1 MTQNPFDAFS
11 KEYLA
16 DLLAP
21 FGTVERSFEV
31 PGESKF
37 IDVLFLPTNAADTS
51 SIKGL
56 LKQVVSTPSLLEIY
70 SGVPTVDEVSTC
82 LHELFWLREDIVR
95 KANSADRTLTEN
107 DYPQLWI
114 LAASLSEPL
123 KKECAVIHKPGF
135 PRGFY
140 HFPSPIVRT
149 IMVSLK
155 DLPSTP
161 NTLWM
166 RVLGRGKTQ
175 ENAIAEVV
183 ALPLSD
189 PRRAP
194 ILRMLCAW
202 KLVTIEKNPSLF
214 ENAET
219 RAMAYPQIFLDW
231 EAATEE
237 RGRQIG
243 QQIGQQIGEQIG
255 QQIGER
261 IGGKEKALSIV
272 LRLLHRRIGAI
283 SDALQARVMP
293 LSSDQLE
300 DLSEALLDF
309 GVPDDLDRWLN
320 EHPITQVST

>member
-37 IDVLFLPTNAADTS
+37 IDVLFLPTNTADTS
-51 SIKGL
+51 GIKGL

-82 LHELFWLREDIVR
+82 LHELFWLREDIAR
-95 KANSADRTLTEN
+95 KANSADRKLTEN

-166 RVLGRGKTQ
+166 RVLGRGQTQ
-175 ENAIAEVV
+175 ENAIADVV

-219 RAMAYPQIFLDW
+219 TIMAYPQIFLDW

-237 RGRQIG
+237 RALRRGQEIG
-243 QQIGQQIGEQIG
+243 QQIGQQIGA
-255 QQIGER
+255 
-261 IGGKEKALSIV
+261 KEIALSIA
-272 LRLLHRRIGAI
+272 LRLLHRRIGTM
-283 SDALQARVMP
+283 SDSLETRVTA

-300 DLSEALLDF
+300 DLSEASLDF
-309 GVPDDLDRWLN
+309 GAIDDLSNWLDK
-320 EHPITQVST
+320 HPTTEITT

>member
-31 PGESKF
+31 RGESKF
-37 IDVLFLPTNAADTS
+37 IDVLFLPTNTADTS

-95 KANSADRTLTEN
+95 KANSADRSLTEN

-175 ENAIAEVV
+175 ENAITEVV

-219 RAMAYPQIFLDW
+219 TTMAYPQIFLDW

-243 QQIGQQIGEQIG
+243 QQIG
-255 QQIGER
+255 
-261 IGGKEKALSIV
+261 GKEKALSIV
-272 LRLLHRRIGAI
+272 LRLLHCRIGAM
-283 SDALQARVMP
+283 SDALEARVMA

-320 EHPITQVST
+320 QHPTTQIST

>member
-37 IDVLFLPTNAADTS
+37 IDVLFLPTNTADTS

-70 SGVPTVDEVSTC
+70 SGVPTIDEVSTC

-202 KLVTIEKNPSLF
+202 KLVTVEKNPSLF

-219 RAMAYPQIFLDW
+219 TTMAYPQIFLDW

-243 QQIGQQIGEQIG
+243 QQIG
-255 QQIGER
+255 
-261 IGGKEKALSIV
+261 GKEKALSIA
-272 LRLLHRRIGAI
+272 LRLLNRRIGAM
-283 SDALQARVMP
+283 SDALEARVIS

-320 EHPITQVST
+320 EHPTNQIST

>member
-1 MTQNPFDAFS
+1 MSQNPFDAFS

-37 IDVLFLPTNAADTS
+37 IDVLFLPTNTADTS

-155 DLPSTP
+155 NLPSTP

-219 RAMAYPQIFLDW
+219 TTMAYPQIFLDW

-243 QQIGQQIGEQIG
+243 QQIG
-255 QQIGER
+255 
-261 IGGKEKALSIV
+261 GKEKALSIA
-272 LRLLHRRIGAI
+272 LRLLSRRIGAM
-283 SDALQARVMP
+283 SDALEARVIS

-320 EHPITQVST
+320 EHPTNQIST

>member
-37 IDVLFLPTNAADTS
+37 IDVLFLPTNTADTS
-51 SIKGL
+51 GIKGL

-82 LHELFWLREDIVR
+82 LHELFWLREDIAR
-95 KANSADRTLTEN
+95 KANSADRKLTEN

-166 RVLGRGKTQ
+166 RVLGRGQTQ
-175 ENAIAEVV
+175 ENAIADVV

-219 RAMAYPQIFLDW
+219 TTMAYPQIFLDW
-231 EAATEE
+231 ETATEE
-237 RGRQIG
+237 RGREIG
-243 QQIGQQIGEQIG
+243 QKIGQ
-255 QQIGER
+255 
-261 IGGKEKALSIV
+261 KEKALSIA
-272 LRLLHRRIGAI
+272 LRLLHRQIGAL
-283 SDALQARVMP
+283 SDALEARVMA
-293 LSSDQLE
+293 LSSDQLG
-300 DLSEALLDF
+300 DLSEASLDF
-309 GVPDDLDRWLN
+309 EMPDDLSSWLD
-320 EHPITQVST
+320 EHPTTEIST

>member
-16 DLLAP
+16 DLLEP
-21 FGTVERSFEV
+21 FGIVERSFEV

-37 IDVLFLPTNAADTS
+37 IDVLFLPTNTADTS
-51 SIKGL
+51 SLKGL

-70 SGVPTVDEVSTC
+70 SGVPTIDEVSTC

-189 PRRAP
+189 PRRGP

-219 RAMAYPQIFLDW
+219 TTMAYPQIFLDW

-237 RGRQIG
+237 RGLRRGLERG
-243 QQIGQQIGEQIG
+243 QQIGQQIGG
-255 QQIGER
+255 R
-261 IGGKEKALSIV
+261 EKALSIV
-272 LRLLHRRIGAI
+272 LRLLHRRIGTMN
-283 SDALQARVMP
+283 DALQARVIL

-309 GVPDDLDRWLN
+309 GVQDDLERWLN
-320 EHPITQVST
+320 EHPTMQILS

>member
-21 FGTVERSFEV
+21 YGTVERSFEV

-37 IDVLFLPTNAADTS
+37 IDVLFLPTNTADTS

-95 KANSADRTLTEN
+95 KANSADRTLIEN

-219 RAMAYPQIFLDW
+219 TTMAYPQIFLDW

-243 QQIGQQIGEQIG
+243 QQIG
-255 QQIGER
+255 
-261 IGGKEKALSIV
+261 GKEKALSIV
-272 LRLLHRRIGAI
+272 LRLLHRRIGAM
-283 SDALQARVMP
+283 SDALEARIMA

-320 EHPITQVST
+320 QHPTTQVSI

>member
-37 IDVLFLPTNAADTS
+37 IDVLFLPTHTADTS

-95 KANSADRTLTEN
+95 KANSADRKLTEN

-175 ENAIAEVV
+175 EDAIADVV
-183 ALPLSD
+183 ALPLTD
-189 PRRAP
+189 PHRAP

-219 RAMAYPQIFLDW
+219 TTMAYPQIFLDW
-231 EAATEE
+231 ETATED
-237 RGRQIG
+237 RGLRRGQKIG
-243 QQIGQQIGEQIG
+243 Q
-255 QQIGER
+255 
-261 IGGKEKALSIV
+261 KEKALSIA
-272 LRLLHRRIGAI
+272 LRLLHRQIGTLN
-283 SDALQARVMP
+283 DALEARVIS

-300 DLSEALLDF
+300 DLSEASLDF
-309 GVPDDLDRWLN
+309 GAIDDLSNWLDK
-320 EHPITQVST
+320 HPTTEIST